1 MSRNTALSPN
11 TALSE
16 AESMSLRERALDAAL
31 ALHKHIFSPA
41 LHAIAGAQGAC
52 RFQPTCSEYAAIALR
67 EHGILRGSL
76 MATGRLLRCHPFH
89 KGGFDPVP
97 PHQTT
102 FTQHS
107 GPAITIE
114 EQHSI
119 HDR

>member
-76 MATGRLLRCHPFH
+76 MATGRLLRCHPLPLCCCR
-89 KGGFDPVP
+89 GSCEGSRERRAV
-97 PHQTT
+97 
-102 FTQHS
+102 
-107 GPAITIE
+107 ALE
-114 EQHSI
+114 V
-119 HDR
+119 RR